1 MKKIILMALAVFS
14 VSAFSQ
20 SYFVLENGITLSVD
34 SNGYVYD
41 FGHYTPVQRVT
52 VKGGQFLLEDSNVLA
67 TVDDRGM
74 LFRKYE
80 VLPKQVVGK
89 GMNYFIGDN
98 GAFYGID
105 SLGYVNFVEEDEKIK
120 TATKFGGVYFA
131 NDSDEMFVVT
141 SEGKFVSAPVE
152 ELKTADIITHGGNY
166 FMTNRGVLYT
176 VSSDGKIIN
185 KREDRVGIIVK
196 KGGNYFVDTTGA
208 FYTIAQDGSLK
219 LPALPVSLRIHA
231 ISKLGANYFMDGSG
245 KLFTVDKE
253 GNVFERWIN
262 YDLKLTKILS
272 L

>member
-1 MKKIILMALAVFS
+1 MKNFLLMALAAFS

-20 SYFVLENGITLSVD
+20 SYFVLENGITFSVD
-34 SNGYVYD
+34 SSGYVYD

-52 VKGGQFLLEDSNVLA
+52 VKGGQFIVEDTNVLA
-67 TVDDRGM
+67 TVDERGM
-74 LFRKYE
+74 IFRKYE

-105 SLGYVNFVEEDEKIK
+105 SMGYVNLVEDNEKIK
-120 TATKFGGVYFA
+120 TATKFGGVYFS
-131 NDSDEMFVVT
+131 NDADEMFIVT
-141 SEGKFVSAPVE
+141 NEGKFVQAKME
-152 ELKTADIITHGGNY
+152 GLKTTDIITHGGNY

-176 VSSDGKIIN
+176 VSSEGKLIDR
-185 KREDRVGIIVK
+185 REDRVGIIVK
-196 KGGNYFVDTTGA
+196 KGGNYFVDTMGIL
-208 FYTIAQDGSLK
+208 YTVAQDGSLK
-219 LPALPVSLRIHA
+219 LPALPVSLRIQA
-231 ISKLGANYFMDGSG
+231 ISKLGSNYFMDGSG

>member
-1 MKKIILMALAVFS
+1 MKNFILMALAVFS

-34 SNGYVYD
+34 SSGFVYD

-52 VKGGQFLLEDSNVLA
+52 VKGGQFIVEDTNVLA
-67 TVDDRGM
+67 TVDERGM
-74 LFRKYE
+74 IFRKYE

-89 GMNYFIGDN
+89 GINYFIGDN

-105 SLGYVNFVEEDEKIK
+105 SMGYVNLVEENEKIK
-120 TATKFGGVYFA
+120 SATKFGGVYFA
-131 NDSDEMFVVT
+131 NEADEMFIVT
-141 SEGKFVSAPVE
+141 NEGKFVQAKTE
-152 ELKTADIITHGGNY
+152 GLKTADIITHGGNY

-176 VSSDGKIIN
+176 LSSDGKLID
-185 KREDRVGIIVK
+185 RRQDRVGIIVK
-196 KGGNYFVDTTGA
+196 KGGNYFVDTMGIL
-208 FYTIAQDGSLK
+208 YTVAQDGSLK
-219 LPALPVSLRIHA
+219 LPALPVSLRIQA
-231 ISKLGANYFMDGSG
+231 ISKLGSNYFMDGSG

-262 YDLKLTKILS
+262 YDLKLTKIIS